1 MLRRLLDIDYCCKAH
16 YLRCLLGH
24 NYAFVKIYLNINPLF
39 LFLSLN
45 MYFLL
50 IVFWTGLFWLIF
62 RKHMLL
68 TGFTSV
74 FHFYTLI
81 PLTLSKLFGNTSRN
95 EHCSC
100 YLKDRWWWWWGWW
113 KLAEFVSFIP
123 PCVITFSRTCQTFIR
138 SHRVFPFNFSR
149 KLLIEGWTEIGRQ
162 FNCFQ
167 FSALFLCFFL
177 LYSHFHSLCD
187 QERR

>member
-1 MLRRLLDIDYCCKAH
+1 MNQRHRQNLRKHQRWWSLQQLLRRLLGIDYCSKAL
-16 YLRCLLGH
+16 YLKCLLGP

-50 IVFWTGLFWLIF
+50 IVFWTSLFWLIF

-100 YLKDRWWWWWGWW
+100 YLKDRRWWWWGWW

-123 PCVITFSRTCQTFIR
+123 PVWLLFQEHAKHSFGPI
-138 SHRVFPFNFSR
+138 VFFHLIFHENF
-149 KLLIEGWTEIGRQ
+149 
-162 FNCFQ
+162 
-167 FSALFLCFFL
+167 
-177 LYSHFHSLCD
+177 
-187 QERR
+187 